1 MCKTLEAGH
10 SRNRIVHH
18 KDSTG
23 KAIVDGLIAKVTQLK
38 NVTVCDNALVYSIDK
53 VLNGFI

>member
-38 NVTVCDNALVYSIDK
+38 MLPCVTTLLFMQLTRC
-53 VLNGFI
+53 